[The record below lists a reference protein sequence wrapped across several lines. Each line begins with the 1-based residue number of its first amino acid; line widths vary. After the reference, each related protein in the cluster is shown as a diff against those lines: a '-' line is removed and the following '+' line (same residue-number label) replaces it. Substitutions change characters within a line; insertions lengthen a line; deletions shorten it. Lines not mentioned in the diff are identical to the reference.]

1 MTLKMR
7 KNSPAH
13 KQSTLASTTQTK
25 LKSQDEI
32 VGKLTAEITNLEKA
46 VERLQNELL
55 ITKPAHDVT
64 NPFDGLH
71 QYQRR

>member
-1 MTLKMR
+1 MR

-55 ITKPAHDVT
+55 IKKLPTTLRIPLMVCT
-64 NPFDGLH
+64 NINDDSAS
-71 QYQRR
+71 